1 MDSLALAFAGGL
13 ALGLASALHCASMC
27 GGIASSLLFLFRP
40 EDKRSNV
47 TILAAMQGGRILA
60 YTLAG
65 GIVGLIGSAAFSFIT
80 PQNAYRIMQWAA
92 AVSLMFIGLTIAGVM
107 PAFAGVDGKVA
118 GVSEKLERVFAPLRR
133 RPVLGP
139 LATGF
144 TWGISPCPMVYG
156 ALFSATLQGT
166 FEGGAAWMFGFG
178 AGTLPAIIAS
188 ALGIRALARL
198 NKGTLVRSAVGLTIA
213 AIGFTTVYIDW
224 PKVLCLT

>member
-1 MDSLALAFAGGL
+1 
-13 ALGLASALHCASMC
+13 
-27 GGIASSLLFLFRP
+27 
-40 EDKRSNV
+40 
-47 TILAAMQGGRILA
+47 
-60 YTLAG
+60 
-65 GIVGLIGSAAFSFIT
+65 
-80 PQNAYRIMQWAA
+80 
-92 AVSLMFIGLTIAGVM
+92 
-107 PAFAGVDGKVA
+107 
-118 GVSEKLERVFAPLRR
+118 
-133 RPVLGP
+133 
-139 LATGF
+139 
-144 TWGISPCPMVYG
+144 MVYG